1 MLLATA
7 DRIIASKDILTE
19 VDSKIGDGDHGI
31 GMHNGMVKARQAP
44 GTRGILVCGTG
55 IGMCICANKFKG
67 ITESARFAADICA
80 LLRPEDL
87 SSVTAFIIPSYLAIP
102 GVRDAIGPE
111 GPLMFGAQNVC
122 AQEQVAYEPVWAI
135 GTAGVPASPEYAQ
148 EKHAVIRSALTRV
161 LGPAGGQIPLLYG
174 GSVNPD
180 NADALIRQPDIDGLF
195 VGRAAW
201 TAQGFVSLLR
211 QARRSAGLN

>member
-1 MLLATA
+1 MDKHHLYFGSNLKL
-7 DRIIASKDILTE
+7 S
-19 VDSKIGDGDHGI
+19 
-31 GMHNGMVKARQAP
+31 
-44 GTRGILVCGTG
+44 
-55 IGMCICANKFKG
+55 KG
-67 ITESARFAADICA
+67 IAESARFAADICA

-122 AQEQVAYEPVWAI
+122 AQEQGAYEPVWAI

-161 LGPAGGQIPLLYG
+161 LGPAGG
-174 GSVNPD
+174 
-180 NADALIRQPDIDGLF
+180 ADPPAVRGQRQPGQCR
-195 VGRAAW
+195 RADP
-201 TAQGFVSLLR
+201 
-211 QARRSAGLN
+211 SAGYRRPVCGPGGLDGPGICLPSAAGQAQRGPELIFRPPRRPTKPIKRRESVCSISA

>member
-1 MLLATA
+1 
-7 DRIIASKDILTE
+7 
-19 VDSKIGDGDHGI
+19 
-31 GMHNGMVKARQAP
+31 MVKARQAP

-67 ITESARFAADICA
+67 ITESARFGRRH
-80 LLRPEDL
+80 LRSAPAGGF

-122 AQEQVAYEPVWAI
+122 AQEKGAYEPVWAI

-161 LGPAGGQIPLLYG
+161 LGPAGGSRLLYG

>member
-1 MLLATA
+1 MDKHHLYFGSNLKL
-7 DRIIASKDILTE
+7 S
-19 VDSKIGDGDHGI
+19 
-31 GMHNGMVKARQAP
+31 
-44 GTRGILVCGTG
+44 
-55 IGMCICANKFKG
+55 KG

-122 AQEQVAYEPVWAI
+122 AQEQVAYQPVWAI

-161 LGPAGGQIPLLYG
+161 LGPAGGRSPCCTG
-174 GSVNPD
+174 AASTRTMPTRWSVSR
-180 NADALIRQPDIDGLF
+180 IS
-195 VGRAAW
+195 
-201 TAQGFVSLLR
+201 TACLW
-211 QARRSAGLN
+211 ARRSAGLN

>member
-1 MLLATA
+1 MDKHHLYFGSNLKL
-7 DRIIASKDILTE
+7 S
-19 VDSKIGDGDHGI
+19 
-31 GMHNGMVKARQAP
+31 
-44 GTRGILVCGTG
+44 
-55 IGMCICANKFKG
+55 KG
-67 ITESARFAADICA
+67 IAESARFAADICA
-80 LLRPEDL
+80 LLRLEDL

-161 LGPAGGQIPLLYG
+161 LGPAGGGQIPLLYG

-180 NADALIRQPDIDGLF
+180 NADALVRQPDIDGLF

>member
-1 MLLATA
+1 MDKHHLYFGSNLKL
-7 DRIIASKDILTE
+7 S
-19 VDSKIGDGDHGI
+19 
-31 GMHNGMVKARQAP
+31 
-44 GTRGILVCGTG
+44 
-55 IGMCICANKFKG
+55 KG

-122 AQEQVAYEPVWAI
+122 AQEQGAYEPVWAI

-195 VGRAAW
+195 VGQ
-201 TAQGFVSLLR
+201 AQRGPELIFR
-211 QARRSAGLN
+211 PPRRPTKPIKRRRSVCSISA

>member
-1 MLLATA
+1 MDKHHLYFGSNLKL
-7 DRIIASKDILTE
+7 S
-19 VDSKIGDGDHGI
+19 
-31 GMHNGMVKARQAP
+31 
-44 GTRGILVCGTG
+44 
-55 IGMCICANKFKG
+55 KG

-80 LLRPEDL
+80 LLRSEDL

-102 GVRDAIGPE
+102 GVRDAIG
-111 GPLMFGAQNVC
+111 
-122 AQEQVAYEPVWAI
+122 
-135 GTAGVPASPEYAQ
+135 TAGVPASPEYAQ
-148 EKHAVIRSALTRV
+148 EKQAVIRSALTRV

-211 QARRSAGLN
+211 QARRSAGLS

>member
-1 MLLATA
+1 MLLAAA

-55 IGMCICANKFKG
+55 IGMCICSNKSKG

-87 SSVTAFIIPSYLAIP
+87 SSMTAFIIPSYLAIP

-161 LGPAGGQIPLLYG
+161 LGPAGGRSPCCTG
-174 GSVNPD
+174 
-180 NADALIRQPDIDGLF
+180 
-195 VGRAAW
+195 AAS
-201 TAQGFVSLLR
+201 TR
-211 QARRSAGLN
+211 TMPTR

>member
-1 MLLATA
+1 MDKHHLYFGSNLKL
-7 DRIIASKDILTE
+7 S
-19 VDSKIGDGDHGI
+19 
-31 GMHNGMVKARQAP
+31 
-44 GTRGILVCGTG
+44 
-55 IGMCICANKFKG
+55 KG

-102 GVRDAIGPE
+102 GVRD
-111 GPLMFGAQNVC
+111 
-122 AQEQVAYEPVWAI
+122 AI

-195 VGRAAW
+195 VGQ
-201 TAQGFVSLLR
+201 AQRGPELIFR
-211 QARRSAGLN
+211 PPRRPTKPIKRRRSVCSISA

>member
-1 MLLATA
+1 MLLAAA

-55 IGMCICANKFKG
+55 IGMCICANKSKG

-102 GVRDAIGPE
+102 GVRDAIGP
-111 GPLMFGAQNVC
+111 
-122 AQEQVAYEPVWAI
+122 
-135 GTAGVPASPEYAQ
+135 AGVPASPEYAQ

-161 LGPAGGQIPLLYG
+161 LGPAGGQIPPCCTG
-174 GSVNPD
+174 
-180 NADALIRQPDIDGLF
+180 
-195 VGRAAW
+195 AAS
-201 TAQGFVSLLR
+201 TR
-211 QARRSAGLN
+211 TMPTR

>member
-1 MLLATA
+1 MDKHHLYFGSNLKL
-7 DRIIASKDILTE
+7 S
-19 VDSKIGDGDHGI
+19 
-31 GMHNGMVKARQAP
+31 
-44 GTRGILVCGTG
+44 
-55 IGMCICANKFKG
+55 KG

-102 GVRDAIGPE
+102 GVRD
-111 GPLMFGAQNVC
+111 
-122 AQEQVAYEPVWAI
+122 AI

-195 VGRAAW
+195 VGQ
-201 TAQGFVSLLR
+201 AQRGPELIFRPPRRLTKPIKR
-211 QARRSAGLN
+211 RRSVCSISA

>member
-1 MLLATA
+1 MDKHHLYFGSNLKL
-7 DRIIASKDILTE
+7 S
-19 VDSKIGDGDHGI
+19 
-31 GMHNGMVKARQAP
+31 
-44 GTRGILVCGTG
+44 
-55 IGMCICANKFKG
+55 KG
-67 ITESARFAADICA
+67 IAESARFAADICA

-122 AQEQVAYEPVWAI
+122 AQEQGAYEPVWAI

-161 LGPAGGQIPLLYG
+161 LGPAGG
-174 GSVNPD
+174 
-180 NADALIRQPDIDGLF
+180 ADPPAVRGQRQPGQCR
-195 VGRAAW
+195 RADP
-201 TAQGFVSLLR
+201 
-211 QARRSAGLN
+211 SAGYRRPVCGPGGLDGPGICLPSAAGQAQRGPELIFRPPRRPTKPIKRRRFVCSISA

>member
-1 MLLATA
+1 MDKHHLYFGSNLKL
-7 DRIIASKDILTE
+7 S
-19 VDSKIGDGDHGI
+19 
-31 GMHNGMVKARQAP
+31 
-44 GTRGILVCGTG
+44 
-55 IGMCICANKFKG
+55 KG

-80 LLRPEDL
+80 LLRLEDL

-161 LGPAGGQIPLLYG
+161 LGPAGGRSPCCTG
-174 GSVNPD
+174 AASTRTMPTRWSVSRIST
-180 NADALIRQPDIDGLF
+180 ACLWA
-195 VGRAAW
+195 GRPGRPRDLSPFCGRPGAAR
-201 TAQGFVSLLR
+201 A
-211 QARRSAGLN
+211 